1 MSSGG
6 AGGAWVRVSGVSRHL
21 LLGFAA
27 ELIGVTVIAYH
38 WGELWLPAA
47 VAVAIGL
54 AVAGRWLVVLGS
66 FALSYLLRG
75 RESAPRSLGPGGL
88 CRLVGEELWS
98 VTKLFFVLHPL
109 APWLDRPD
117 PPPAS
122 RHGMPVLL
130 VHGFFSNGG
139 FWWSVKRWLSD
150 RGISNLYTVNLEPVF
165 ADLDHM
171 SMQLNHRIEQICTAS
186 ESDRV
191 ILVAHSMGGLVCRAY
206 LRSVGARRVAGMIT
220 LGSPHHGTALAGL
233 LPGHSVSQMRRGNA
247 WLTTLEKEE
256 KHTDLVPTRNLYSR
270 HDNIVV
276 PQDSAVLAWADNI
289 PVDGV
294 GHLSMAFT
302 AGIKRQLGAQL
313 ADLSNGGVAN
323 RSGENQRS
331 G

>member
-1 MSSGG
+1 MP
-6 AGGAWVRVSGVSRHL
+6 AGGASGAWARVSGVSRHL

-27 ELIGVTVIAYH
+27 ELIGVIFIATR
-38 WGELWLPAA
+38 WGEFSMPAA

-54 AVAGRWLVVLGS
+54 AVAVRWLVVLGS

-75 RESAPRSLGPGGL
+75 RGSAPRSLGPGEL

-117 PPPAS
+117 PPPAN

-150 RGISNLYTVNLEPVF
+150 KGISNLYTVNLEPVF

-186 ESDRV
+186 GSDRV

-206 LRSVGARRVAGMIT
+206 LRSMGARRVAGMIT
-220 LGSPHHGTALAGL
+220 LGSPHHGTALARL
-233 LPGHSVSQMRRGNA
+233 LPGHNVSQMRRGNA

-256 KHTDLVPTRNLYSR
+256 LRALVPARNLYSR

-289 PVDGV
+289 SVDGV
-294 GHLSMAFT
+294 GHLAMAFT
-302 AGIKRQLGAQL
+302 VGIKRQLGAQL
-313 ADLSNGGVAN
+313 AELSNGGVAS
-323 RSGENQRS
+323 RGGENQRS
-331 G
+331 R